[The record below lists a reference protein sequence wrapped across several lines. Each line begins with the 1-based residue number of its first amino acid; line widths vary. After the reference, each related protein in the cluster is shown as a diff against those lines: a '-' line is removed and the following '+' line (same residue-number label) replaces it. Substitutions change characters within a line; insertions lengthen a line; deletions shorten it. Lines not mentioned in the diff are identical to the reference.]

1 LLVLGGLMLL
11 GWTSHLL
18 AFVQRWLD
26 KYQTRET
33 DDVFTPRRNMY
44 LWGIGYSAA
53 SVDCTAA
60 AVFPFVAWLTVVG
73 SGAFISGLGGLILS
87 VTLLMILV
95 TGLVGMGRQAMIGFL
110 RRSTGIVKATGAWMM
125 MFAGIG
131 LLVYLTQP
139 ETVVSLVG

>member
-1 LLVLGGLMLL
+1 MLL

-18 AFVQRWLD
+18 AGVQRILD

-33 DDVFTPRRNMY
+33 DEIFTPRRNMY

-73 SGAFISGLGGLILS
+73 EGALMLS
-87 VTLLMILV
+87 VTMLMVMV

-110 RRSTGIVKATGAWMM
+110 RKSTGIVKATGAWMM

-139 ETVVSLVG
+139 EIVASLI